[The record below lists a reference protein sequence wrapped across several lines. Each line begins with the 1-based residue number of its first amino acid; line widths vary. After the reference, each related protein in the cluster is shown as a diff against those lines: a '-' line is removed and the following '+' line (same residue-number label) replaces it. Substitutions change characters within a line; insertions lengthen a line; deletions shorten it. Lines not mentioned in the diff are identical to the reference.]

1 MTQVVAPGRASTPL
15 AEVADNFV
23 GLMRSFQRAKARYM
37 AEASHD
43 VEWSA
48 QVVLRLLA
56 HEGPMR
62 ASSIAG
68 ALHSDPSTVSRQVAT
83 MVKDG
88 LLERRAD
95 PEDGRASILAL
106 TSKAD
111 AVIAEHQRVRLA
123 HFATMLS
130 DWDEHDLSQFAL
142 MLRRFTDDFEKSN
155 ATLVSAPTGA
165 AEGNQ

>member
-56 HEGPMR
+56 H
-62 ASSIAG
+62 
-68 ALHSDPSTVSRQVAT
+68 
-83 MVKDG
+83 
-88 LLERRAD
+88 ERRAD